1 MADATTFFYIF
12 FIFLLLLLSAVLVVW
27 HKRANGICQNST
39 FYAFSCLCLELFAEL
54 VMLSPL
60 GTLTRVTAEFSD
72 RGGRP
77 VVGRFGMSAIPVT

>member
-1 MADATTFFYIF
+1 MPKFN
-12 FIFLLLLLSAVLVVW
+12 L
-27 HKRANGICQNST
+27 
-39 FYAFSCLCLELFAEL
+39 LCLELFAEL